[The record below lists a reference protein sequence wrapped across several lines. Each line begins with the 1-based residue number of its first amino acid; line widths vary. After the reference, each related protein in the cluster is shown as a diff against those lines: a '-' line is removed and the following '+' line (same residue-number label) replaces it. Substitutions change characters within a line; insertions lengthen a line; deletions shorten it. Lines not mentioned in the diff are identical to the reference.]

1 PLSRPHRRRQRVPKA
16 ARCRRRC
23 GRSSPLG
30 RGSRPARRRTRPG
43 RAGRA
48 AGAGLGP
55 GSTQEEAGEAGESAE
70 GLGDGAQ
77 EWLMHSAPGA
87 SIPLAAINQ
96 SREDWKGVKS
106 RGNSAAKLGDHGKW
120 KNLGPDNAVYPLNP
134 FRNRYVYVPNQYVAA
149 GRTAFSLIDPNCGL
163 SSCRYWIANA
173 GGGVWRTDNIL
184 APHPSWEYLS
194 AEFQHNNTAALELD
208 PNDPSSDVLYA
219 GTGEPNTCRSG
230 CIAGVGLYKSKDG
243 GNHWTGPIGSQYF
256 AGRGIGSIQVKPGDS
271 STIFVGS
278 GAQGSRGISN
288 TCCTGV
294 DRGGNIPGAPHFGLW
309 RSTDGGA
316 TFELVSQGNTT
327 NCTTPTPTE
336 VFN

>member
-1 PLSRPHRRRQRVPKA
+1 MPHRRRENLTTRPE
-16 ARCRRRC
+16 
-23 GRSSPLG
+23 G
-30 RGSRPARRRTRPG
+30 RGSQHSRSGGGGMSLNETDRRRRPARGLIARTGVVVVLGAGGVVAALLMG
-43 RAGRA
+43 RGSTESTAPAPAASAEGGAISPALRAKLA
-48 AGAGLGP
+48 AGARFAP
-55 GSTQEEAGEAGESAE
+55 GSTQYEAGEAGESAE

-194 AEFQHNNTAALELD
+194 PEFHKKK
-208 PNDPSSDVLYA
+208 
-219 GTGEPNTCRSG
+219 TG
-230 CIAGVGLYKSKDG
+230 
-243 GNHWTGPIGSQYF
+243 GP
-256 AGRGIGSIQVKPGDS
+256 D
-271 STIFVGS
+271 
-278 GAQGSRGISN
+278 
-288 TCCTGV
+288 
-294 DRGGNIPGAPHFGLW
+294 
-309 RSTDGGA
+309 
-316 TFELVSQGNTT
+316 
-327 NCTTPTPTE
+327 
-336 VFN
+336 